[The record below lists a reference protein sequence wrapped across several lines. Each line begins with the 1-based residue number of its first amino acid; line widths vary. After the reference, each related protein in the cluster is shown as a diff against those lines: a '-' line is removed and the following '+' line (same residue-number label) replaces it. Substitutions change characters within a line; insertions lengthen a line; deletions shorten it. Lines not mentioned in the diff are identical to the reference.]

1 MDKII
6 LFCVNMLFI
15 DFYWRTLE
23 YCFYGKTTFRVVDL
37 IIGITWSAMAT
48 YFIAE
53 RWGCDERSF

>member
-23 YCFYGKTTFRVVDL
+23 YCFYGQTTFRVVDL

-53 RWGCDERSF
+53 RWWL